1 MDQGLLKIV
10 GLLWVFSVGASIA
23 AVVRKLSRVTVTEPK
38 QEQHQA
44 RRLR

>member
-23 AVVRKLSRVTVTEPK
+23 AVIRKLSRVPVAEPK
-38 QEQHQA
+38 KDPA